1 MTEFDSTFKNRF
13 ELFMKTTGHMS
24 DNCRNRYYRY
34 LKDFDSFASTRKER
48 SPFLTESLVMGWYP
62 QREGESLNLWQH
74 RLVPLRHFARWAIA
88 KGMNSFVVPGTG
100 KAVWH
105 TPGSLNGPFSSRI
118 LEFLDGY
125 GKDEPK
131 AYGYFTSLAYF
142 DSFCR
147 NNACK
152 SGSKV
157 ELSKD
162 LVEQWL
168 GKLRSEKCKRLKQRV
183 CTLRYFAYWLIEQGE
198 KAYICPIHM
207 NHATGKQ
214 KEFSG
219 CFSEA
224 LQGFVDYKRNSG
236 KIYETQ
242 EVVLRNFGQF
252 CVANNFCETS
262 ITRSIMEAWSVQRP
276 TESTNGKVE
285 RIRTLNAFSMHLRS
299 LGLDSFV
306 AAFIGSKRRSLPHIL
321 ADEEMASL
329 FREIDKHERG
339 DLPWMCYT
347 YPVIL
352 RLIYCCGLRIEEACH
367 LKREDWDFG
376 NCRILVKGGKNQRD
390 REVLLAD
397 DAGWMMKKYDEMM
410 SKYFPLRIWL
420 FPGTGQEKH
429 IGGDLVRG
437 AFNQAWE
444 RSGFSEKVEKK
455 PTVHCLR
462 HTFVVNTVRRWME
475 ENMDANTLYPY
486 LSKYLGH
493 KGVNETQWYLQF
505 VVYHYPEILRR
516 LEHINVIIPE
526 VYHE

>member
-1 MTEFDSTFKNRF
+1 MIQFNSTFKSQF
-13 ELFMKTTGHMS
+13 ALFIKTKGQTS
-24 DNCRNRYYRY
+24 DNCQGRYCRY
-34 LKDFDSFASTRKER
+34 LKDFDSYAITQKEKC
-48 SPFLTESLVMGWYP
+48 PFLTESLVMGWYP

-74 RLVPLRHFARWAIA
+74 RLVPLRHFARWAMA

-100 KAVWH
+100 EAVWH
-105 TPGSLNGPFSSRI
+105 TPSSLNGPFSSRI
-118 LEFLDGY
+118 IEFLDSY
-125 GKDEPK
+125 DKDASK
-131 AYGYFTSLAYF
+131 TYGYFTSLAYF

-147 NNACK
+147 NLACK
-152 SGSKV
+152 SVSKV

-162 LVEQWL
+162 LVDQWL
-168 GKLRSEKCKRLKQRV
+168 DKLRSDKCKRFKQRV

-198 KAYICPIHM
+198 KAYICPIQI
-207 NHATGKQ
+207 NHTTGKP

-219 CFSEA
+219 CFSES
-224 LQGFVDYKRNSG
+224 LQGFIDYKRSSG
-236 KIYETQ
+236 KKYETR
-242 EVVLRNFGQF
+242 EIVLRNFGLF
-252 CVANNFCETS
+252 CVANSFSETA
-262 ITRSIMEAWSVQRP
+262 ITQSIMEAWSVQRP
-276 TESTNGKVE
+276 TESTNGKIE

-306 AAFIGSKRRSLPHIL
+306 AGFTGSKIKSLPHIL
-321 ADEEMASL
+321 TDEEMVSL
-329 FREIDKHERG
+329 FREIDEFKRG
-339 DLPWMCYT
+339 DLPWMPYT

-367 LKREDWDFG
+367 LQREDWDFS
-376 NCRILVKGGKNQRD
+376 NCKILVKGGKNQRD

-397 DAGWMMKKYDEMM
+397 DVGLMVKKYDEMM
-410 SKYFPLRIWL
+410 FKYFPLCIWL

-429 IGGDLVRG
+429 IEGSLVRG
-437 AFNQAWE
+437 AFNQAWGN
-444 RSGFSEKVEKK
+444 SGFSEKVEKK

-462 HTFVVNTVRRWME
+462 HTFVVNTIRRWME
-475 ENMDANTLYPY
+475 RNMDTNTLYPY

-516 LEHINVIIPE
+516 VEHINAIIPE